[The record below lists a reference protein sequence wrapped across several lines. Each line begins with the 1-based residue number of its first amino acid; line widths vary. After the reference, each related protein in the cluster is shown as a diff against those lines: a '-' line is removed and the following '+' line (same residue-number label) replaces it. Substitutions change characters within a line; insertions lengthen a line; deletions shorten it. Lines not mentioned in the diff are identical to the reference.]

1 MRGLPSRDDRS
12 AAMQVEPSTWSAK
25 AASLRAELEAAQQ
38 EAAQL
43 PADVAP
49 ETARRIQAFY
59 DTQAAAL
66 ALLAADAEALAMLLG
81 ESSSNAASNSDA
93 LSLPPEPA
101 PTW

>member
-1 MRGLPSRDDRS
+1 MRGLPSWDDS
-12 AAMQVEPSTWSAK
+12 SDTMQVEPSTWSAK
-25 AASLRAELEAAQQ
+25 AASLRAELEATHQ

-49 ETARRIQAFY
+49 DKARRIQAFY
-59 DTQAAAL
+59 DTHAAAL

-81 ESSSNAASNSDA
+81 ESSSNASSNSDA
-93 LSLPPEPA
+93 LSLAPEPA